1 MQKCIKNS
9 YYRKIRPFKNANGCK
24 FVLFLL
30 NFTNMLNITYEIKFK
45 TARSG
50 GKGGQNV
57 NKVET
62 MVEGY
67 WHIESSILADDEQ
80 KKLLQEKLFKKIN
93 ADGFLLVKSQAD
105 RSQLANKQDVI
116 KKMNTLV
123 NKALIKPKP
132 RKATKPNKAAKEK
145 RIEVKKRV
153 GTLKDFRKKIG
164 REIW

>member
-1 MQKCIKNS
+1 
-9 YYRKIRPFKNANGCK
+9 
-24 FVLFLL
+24 
-30 NFTNMLNITYEIKFK
+30 MLNITYEIKFK

-67 WHIESSILADDEQ
+67 WHIVSSALVNEEE
-80 KKLLQEKLFKKIN
+80 KGLLQEKLAKKIN
-93 ADGFLLVKSQAD
+93 AEGFLLVKSQAG
-105 RSQLANKQDVI
+105 RSQLGNKEDVI
-116 KKMNTLV
+116 AKMNTLV
-123 NKALIKPKP
+123 NKALVKPKP
-132 RKATKPNKAAKEK
+132 RKATRPSKAAKEK

-153 GTLKDFRKKIG
+153 GVLKDFRKKIG

>member
-1 MQKCIKNS
+1 
-9 YYRKIRPFKNANGCK
+9 
-24 FVLFLL
+24 
-30 NFTNMLNITYEIKFK
+30 MLNITYEIKFK

-67 WHIESSILADDEQ
+67 WHIESSQLVDDEQ
-80 KKLLQEKLFKKIN
+80 KKLLQEKLAKKIN
-93 ADGFLLVKSQAD
+93 AEGFLLVKSQAD
-105 RSQLANKQDVI
+105 RSQLANKQDVVE
-116 KKMNTLV
+116 KMNTLV
-123 NKALIKPKP
+123 IKALIKPKP
-132 RKATKPNKAAKEK
+132 RKATKPSKAAKEK

>member
-1 MQKCIKNS
+1 
-9 YYRKIRPFKNANGCK
+9 
-24 FVLFLL
+24 
-30 NFTNMLNITYEIKFK
+30 MLNITYEIKFK

-67 WHIESSILADDEQ
+67 WHIESSLLITDEQ
-80 KKLLQEKLFKKIN
+80 KKLLQEKLLKKIN
-93 ADGFLLVKSQAD
+93 SEGFLLVKSQAG
-105 RSQLANKQDVI
+105 RTQLGNKQDVI

-132 RKATKPNKAAKEK
+132 RKATKPSKAAKEK
-145 RIEVKKRV
+145 RIETKKKV